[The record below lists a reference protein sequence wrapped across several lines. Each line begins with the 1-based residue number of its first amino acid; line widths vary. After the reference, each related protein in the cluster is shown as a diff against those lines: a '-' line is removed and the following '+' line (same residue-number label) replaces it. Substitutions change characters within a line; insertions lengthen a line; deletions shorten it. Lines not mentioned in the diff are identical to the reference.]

1 MDSYKEL
8 SEKKIA
14 TKMWEW
20 IDDNANDNVVLLRDD
35 NYGDKVRRKEWVI
48 SLYDILYKKIM
59 IERN

>member
-1 MDSYKEL
+1 
-8 SEKKIA
+8 
-14 TKMWEW
+14 MWEW